1 MRNQL
6 LLHIH
11 WNHLTWTFKNWC
23 GWTGPSQGRGLAAGT
38 ATLRALRPHSVHCGH
53 TRNCGP
59 ACTATKTECST
70 HPFFICWPL
79 APSFVLRAAGF
90 WSPSR
95 KSSLSE
101 KPGSEVLWSAPQ
113 CFKKKIQLQKKDVTY
128 GIGIKRHILL
138 PTPFPNVR
146 SNSSK
151 SIKPSDVFDRISR
164 YPCSPVAL
172 WEKTLTF
179 LIFLN
184 GTHHVWFLLLPLLK
198 NLCLHLDVDTG
209 LLHPLQTS
217 TPNVYSLSVT
227 RLCHRWALTVC
238 HNHVKALSRVS
249 ISHPNNPVKQK
260 FLWPHNEPQ
269 RDTIICLSH
278 TASVELRF
286 TPRQSAFLPMTQPA
300 TKLHKSCLRQHP
312 ILTLIISG
320 QIKYLNHCC

>member
-6 LLHIH
+6 LLRIH
-11 WNHLTWTFKNWC
+11 WNHLNWTFKDPC
-23 GWTGPSQGRGLAAGT
+23 GWTGPSRGPQIWLQSQ
-38 ATLRALRPHSVHCGH
+38 LHSVHWGH

-59 ACTATKTECST
+59 ARTTTKTEHST
-70 HPFFICWPL
+70 HPFLTCWPL
-79 APSFVLRAAGF
+79 APSFVLCAAGF

-128 GIGIKRHILL
+128 GIAIKRHILL

-164 YPCSPVAL
+164 YPCSPAAL

-184 GTHHVWFLLLPLLK
+184 GTHHVWLLLLPLLK

-217 TPNVYSLSVT
+217 TPNVYSVSQWPGCGHPWT
-227 RLCHRWALTVC
+227 LTVC
-238 HNHVKALSRVS
+238 HNHVKALSTFS

-260 FLWPHNEPQ
+260 FLWPQNEAQ
-269 RDTIICLSH
+269 RDAIICLSH

-286 TPRQSAFLPMTQPA
+286 TPRQSGFLPMTQPA
-300 TKLHKSCLRQHP
+300 TKLHKSCLCQHP
-312 ILTLIISG
+312 IL
-320 QIKYLNHCC
+320 